1 MNTTTAI
8 TGITAGPTAANDIVG
23 TKDFAFVCLQ
33 VYICVYC
40 IRGVILG
47 GREGARYGRFW
58 GRIWFGSSV
67 FKSRRTFN
75 IREAL
80 DTRYRHDRRVVVTL
94 IICRE
99 IFSFEW

>member
-1 MNTTTAI
+1 MFNRIVRINRPRVNTTTAI

-67 FKSRRTFN
+67 FKSRRTCL
-75 IREAL
+75 IYGKRWI
-80 DTRYRHDRRVVVTL
+80 HVIVT
-94 IICRE
+94 IDV
-99 IFSFEW
+99 